1 MLRQRVLIGV
11 SKCWEKNKNFIKSSK
26 ILIVDDP
33 GLSITLS
40 RKRSALLM
48 VTPQP
53 NWILDLPDMY
63 VCFFDFGMKKHDW
76 SSTKHQVIKENN
88 EWNWILKLKSKP
100 KFLSCIWG
108 LWSFE
113 DSLRTK
119 IYCKNQSRFTYI
131 FAMQYPVYDLID
143 ISFPNLNWISLSWKK
158 WSRRVYIMWQSLYKQ
173 KVLEKPH
180 YRSSFEDSEY
190 TNVINAHQL
199 LKDLKF
205 WWHKWN
211 IYTYRVFR
219 WYMVMRIYEKL
230 IVINAKNFLQTQV

>member
-1 MLRQRVLIGV
+1 M
-11 SKCWEKNKNFIKSSK
+11 
-26 ILIVDDP
+26 VDDP
-33 GLSITLS
+33 GPNITLS
-40 RKRSALLM
+40 RKCLALLM

-63 VCFFDFGMKKHDW
+63 CLVCFFDFGKKKHDW
-76 SSTKHQVIKENN
+76 SSTKHQAIKEKNG
-88 EWNWILKLKSKP
+88 WNWLLNIKAKIKAKVFIVYLRVVEFSFHSP
-100 KFLSCIWG
+100 S
-108 LWSFE
+108 SFE

-180 YRSSFEDSEY
+180 
-190 TNVINAHQL
+190 
-199 LKDLKF
+199 
-205 WWHKWN
+205 
-211 IYTYRVFR
+211 
-219 WYMVMRIYEKL
+219 
-230 IVINAKNFLQTQV
+230 